1 MVTFVYSR
9 RKEKEELERIR
20 NMTEDERQ
28 SWLKSNPRVVT
39 NQQNKGTYKFLQKY
53 FHRGVFYLVSIIKGL
68 YKECPLL
75 Y

>member
-9 RKEKEELERIR
+9 RKEREELERIR

-39 NQQNKGTYKFLQKY
+39 NQQTKGKYKFLQKY
-53 FHRGVFYLVSIIKGL
+53 FHRGVFYLVSIMK
-68 YKECPLL
+68 
-75 Y
+75 